1 MEQTWTRWVS
11 FIICSL
17 SLFYVHELFFIIL
30 NSLFTDSLH
39 FPSVFTHE
47 FTQLFFNAM
56 NWIKIIKC
64 DLGYS
69 LCFIYFDVIIHQ
81 WPKKKFKLVDVW
93 SCATTDTGD
102 AGRATFSRLIE
113 NH

>member
-1 MEQTWTRWVS
+1 
-11 FIICSL
+11 
-17 SLFYVHELFFIIL
+17 
-30 NSLFTDSLH
+30 
-39 FPSVFTHE
+39 
-47 FTQLFFNAM
+47 M

-102 AGRATFSRLIE
+102 ASRATFSRLME
-113 NH
+113 NHYKNKKWHNELEMIRYCTSMLLPDRMIYGCFQS